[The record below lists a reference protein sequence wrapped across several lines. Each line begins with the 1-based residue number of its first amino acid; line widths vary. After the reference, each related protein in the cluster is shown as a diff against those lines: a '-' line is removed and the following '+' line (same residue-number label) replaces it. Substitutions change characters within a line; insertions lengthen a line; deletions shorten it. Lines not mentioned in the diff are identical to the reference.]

1 MADQVTKILI
11 RSGATS
17 DRESITLQSAE
28 LGYDTDLRRV
38 YAGDGVSSGGNLVG
52 NKLIGLF
59 DLDTEISSL
68 SRAVSGDF
76 VFDTGDSRLKA
87 LTGADYSEKDQW
99 IVCSPKA
106 EIAGTVT
113 TVSPGAGLAVSLGG
127 GAPSTT
133 NSITTIGD
141 ISILID
147 QLSTGSVPSI
157 LISSAGGIKAD
168 WNIIYAINSVIYT
181 STNVN
186 PTDSGDPPG
195 VLPANGQ
202 TWEASGTVTTL
213 GTGAA
218 TIYAWK
224 RTG

>member
-38 YAGDGVSSGGNLVG
+38 YAGDGVSAGGNLVG

-59 DLDTEISSL
+59 DLETQISSL

-99 IVCSPKA
+99 IILESLST
-106 EIAGTVT
+106 GTVT

-133 NSITTIGD
+133 NSITTEGD

-147 QLSTGSVPSI
+147 SLTTGSVPSI
-157 LISSAGGIKAD
+157 LVSSAGGIRAD
-168 WNIIYAINSVIYT
+168 WNILYPTDFVIYT
-181 STNVN
+181 STNIVPN
-186 PTDSGDPPG
+186 ELGG
-195 VLPANGQ
+195 VLEGTGQ
-202 TWEASGTVTTL
+202 IWEAAGTVATS

>member
-11 RSGATS
+11 RSGTTS
-17 DRESITLQSAE
+17 ARESITLDSAE

-38 YAGDGVSSGGNLVG
+38 YAGDGVSAGGNLIG
-52 NKLIGLF
+52 NRLIGLF
-59 DLDTEISSL
+59 NLDTEISSL

-99 IVCSPKA
+99 IILESLST
-106 EIAGTVT
+106 GTVT
-113 TVSPGAGLAVSLGG
+113 TVSPGAGLAISLDG
-127 GAPSTT
+127 GAPSTA
-133 NSITTIGD
+133 NSITTEGD
-141 ISILID
+141 ISILVDNIT
-147 QLSTGSVPSI
+147 TGSVPSI
-157 LISSAGGIKAD
+157 LVSGAAGLRAD
-168 WNIIYAINSVIYT
+168 WNILYPTDFVIYT
-181 STNVN
+181 STNIVPN
-186 PTDSGDPPG
+186 ELGG
-195 VLPANGQ
+195 VLEGTGQ
-202 TWEASGTVTTL
+202 IWAASGTVTTL

>member
-38 YAGDGVSSGGNLVG
+38 YAGDGVSSGGNHVG

-59 DLDTEISSL
+59 DLDT
-68 SRAVSGDF
+68 GDF

-113 TVSPGAGLAVSLGG
+113 TVSPGAGLAVSLDG

-168 WNIIYAINSVIYT
+168 WNIIYAENSVIYT

>member
-38 YAGDGVSSGGNLVG
+38 YAGDGVSAGGNLVG

-59 DLDTEISSL
+59 DLETQISSL

-99 IVCSPKA
+99 IILESLST
-106 EIAGTVT
+106 GTVT

-157 LISSAGGIKAD
+157 LISSVGGIKAD

-186 PTDSGDPPG
+186 PTDSGGSPG

-202 TWEASGTVTTL
+202 TWEASGEVLTT

>member
-38 YAGDGVSSGGNLVG
+38 YAGDGVSAGGNLVG

-59 DLDTEISSL
+59 DLETQISSL

-99 IVCSPKA
+99 IILESLST
-106 EIAGTVT
+106 GTVT
-113 TVSPGAGLAVSLGG
+113 TVSPGAGLAVSLDG
-127 GAPSTT
+127 GAPSTA

-147 QLSTGSVPSI
+147 TVTTGAVPSI
-157 LISSAGGIKAD
+157 LVSSAGGIKAD
-168 WNIIYAINSVIYT
+168 WDIIYALTSVIYT

-186 PTDSGDPPG
+186 PTSDGDPPG
-195 VLPANGQ
+195 VLNGIGQ
-202 TWEASGTVTTL
+202 TWEASGTVATL

>member
-38 YAGDGVSSGGNLVG
+38 YAGDGVSAGGNLVG

-99 IVCSPKA
+99 IILESLST
-106 EIAGTVT
+106 GTVT
-113 TVSPGAGLAVSLGG
+113 TVSPGAGLAVSLDG
-127 GAPSTT
+127 GAPSTA

-147 QLSTGSVPSI
+147 TVTTGAVPSI
-157 LISSAGGIKAD
+157 LVSSAGGIKAD
-168 WNIIYAINSVIYT
+168 WDIIYALTSVIYT

-186 PTDSGDPPG
+186 PTSDGDPPG
-195 VLPANGQ
+195 VLNGIGQ
-202 TWEASGTVTTL
+202 TWEASGTVATL

>member
-11 RSGATS
+11 RSGTTS
-17 DRESITLQSAE
+17 DRETITLDSAE

-38 YAGDGVSSGGNLVG
+38 YAGDGVSAGGNLVG

-59 DLDTEISSL
+59 DLETQISSL

-99 IVCSPKA
+99 IVCSPTA
-106 EIAGTVT
+106 GITGTVT
-113 TVSPGAGLAVSLGG
+113 TVSPGAGLAVSLDG
-127 GAPSTT
+127 GAPSTA

-147 QLSTGSVPSI
+147 NVTTGSVPSI
-157 LISSAGGIKAD
+157 LVSSASGIKVD
-168 WNIIYAINSVIYT
+168 WNIIYAENSVIYT

-186 PTDSGDPPG
+186 PATEGG
-195 VLPANGQ
+195 VLAGNGQ
-202 TWEASGTVTTL
+202 MWATAGTVTTSDL
-213 GTGAA
+213 S
-218 TIYAWK
+218 TIYVWK